1 MLIDVLFMEMFNAQQ
16 RLHGM
21 VREEDASLRAM
32 MGSGTLEHT
41 KQFLMTYL
49 AYCNRNKFEVL
60 QYIMQSM
67 IFVGKNMR

>member
-1 MLIDVLFMEMFNAQQ
+1 
-16 RLHGM
+16 
-21 VREEDASLRAM
+21 

-60 QYIMQSM
+60 EYIMQSM
-67 IFVGKNMR
+67 IFKGKNMRQGFLQEILEGTNQIQ